1 MASSYYDLVQAIANY
16 YGVGSDQWL
25 SIVTQGI
32 SSADAYNILKQVPN
46 VEIAVSESGKVLS
59 YSVNSIG
66 TATSTSI
73 GSVANSNL
81 LPSVVESS
89 NIIEVPGEFVAQ
101 EAGKVSVKSGIA
113 SAGNFVVKEV
123 IPAVMAAGVGIQLG
137 KAIDK
142 ALYNANPEYWD
153 SIGLQTLNPDVW
165 NDFIGTNSFGD
176 KVARLL
182 LGVKEDNTTQAY
194 IDERAFAYMALA
206 LENNGWFSEAGTV
219 IIPSEVPVGNV
230 LNPPTSFYPPYIKV
244 NFPFTL
250 EERYVTPLVDKD
262 GNPATFVRRRVF
274 EDVNNDVLNAV
285 LVKSPSNTQSP
296 SYRQYDLYIA
306 WKSKNH
312 GAIKY
317 TQTGFNTY
325 YKIYETSSYTYPI
338 NTQYLT
344 DSNNVYIKINGENVP
359 YQIINNALSSGYY
372 DTFLTSSEQVKEV
385 TTELTGD
392 DIKNLIFALAGGTIE
407 TIEVIE
413 GVSSVEGTVAPN
425 LTGMSTLEDVL
436 ESLNQTYPDIFANKV
451 TNNVVQPDGS
461 VIPYNYVPIPLPIP
475 NISGNE
481 LNSNQPISST
491 PTQTNP
497 KVDPNTAPSDLL
509 DYVSGLLGKPITP
522 TDVPTTGEG
531 TTPPFVLPT
540 GSASALF
547 KIYNPT
553 IDELNSFG
561 GWLWSDNFIQQIKK
575 LFNDPM
581 QAIIGLHKVYCTPNV
596 AGRSNIVVGYLDS
609 GVPSNYIGSQY
620 VDIECGSVDIAEYFG
635 NVMDYEPFT
644 KISIYLPFIGIVP
657 LSTGEVMRSTISVT
671 YHIDVLS
678 GACLA
683 EVNIKRD
690 NAGGVLYTF
699 TGDCAERYPISA
711 GSYMSLVG
719 AVAGITGGAIAGLTG
734 GLGLLPVALG
744 GISALSHASTDVK
757 HTGSFSGNAGALGI
771 KKPYLII
778 TRKQSDLADSF
789 PKIDG
794 YPTNYSTT
802 LGACSGYTVVENIH
816 ITGISATDEE
826 LKELKSLLQKGV
838 IF

>member
-25 SIVTQGI
+25 TIVNQGI
-32 SSADAYNILKQVPN
+32 SSAEAYNILKQVPN

-59 YSVNSIG
+59 YSVKAVESV
-66 TATSTSI
+66 TSTGV
-73 GSVANSNL
+73 GSAVNSNL

-101 EAGKVSVKSGIA
+101 EAGKVSVKSGLA

-153 SIGLQTLNPDVW
+153 SIGLETLNPDIW
-165 NDFIGTNSFGD
+165 GDIIGTNTAGE

-182 LGVKEDNTTQAY
+182 LGIKSDNSTQAY
-194 IDERAFAYMALA
+194 IDENAFAYMALA
-206 LENNGWFSEAGTV
+206 LQNQGWFSEAGINLDKIEPTTTLTDNEKTLLNSIPYPIPILGNSWFSQYILRSTGEV
-219 IIPSEVPVGNV
+219 DTSLSDTIYTNISDPRINHIIPISYYSSSSSI
-230 LNPPTSFYPPYIKV
+230 TDKY
-244 NFPFTL
+244 
-250 EERYVTPLVDKD
+250 ER
-262 GNPATFVRRRVF
+262 
-274 EDVNNDVLNAV
+274 
-285 LVKSPSNTQSP
+285 
-296 SYRQYDLYIA
+296 
-306 WKSKNH
+306 NH
-312 GAIKY
+312 
-317 TQTGFNTY
+317 
-325 YKIYETSSYTYPI
+325 
-338 NTQYLT
+338 
-344 DSNNVYIKINGENVP
+344 VYI
-359 YQIINNALSSGYY
+359 
-372 DTFLTSSEQVKEV
+372 LTSSSPCQIVAPKFNGNRNV
-385 TTELTGD
+385 TININYKYTKNGKSVYVGTVYGGEPAYPRWFSNDISTYVNYNSNYFTIKVIGELAWQADYGSSEISAIDGITNAENATLPQLTG
-392 DIKNLIFALAGGTIE
+392 I
-407 TIEVIE
+407 
-413 GVSSVEGTVAPN
+413 STVP
-425 LTGMSTLEDVL
+425 EVL
-436 ESLNQTYPDIFANKV
+436 EALKQTYPDIFANKI
-451 TNNVVQPDGS
+451 TNNVVQPDGNI
-461 VIPYNYVPIPLPIP
+461 IPYNYVPIPLPIP
-475 NISGNE
+475 SISGNA

-491 PTQTNP
+491 PTQTDP

-509 DYVSGLLGKPITP
+509 DYVSGLLGKPVTP

-553 IDELNSFG
+553 ITELNSFG

-609 GVPSNYIGSQY
+609 GVASNYIGSQY
-620 VDIECGSVDIAEYFG
+620 VDVECGSIDVVEYFG

-719 AVAGITGGAIAGLTG
+719 AVAGIAGGAIAGLTG

-744 GISALSHASTDVK
+744 GVSALSHASTDVK
-757 HTGSFSGNAGALGI
+757 HTGSFNGNAGALGI

-794 YPTNYSTT
+794 YPANYSTT

>member
-16 YGVGSDQWL
+16 YGTGSDQWL
-25 SIVTQGI
+25 TIVTQGI

-59 YSVNSIG
+59 YSVKAVESV
-66 TATSTSI
+66 TSTGV
-73 GSVANSNL
+73 GSAVNSNT
-81 LPSVVESS
+81 LPSVVGSS

-101 EAGKVSVKSGIA
+101 EAGKVSVKSGLA

-153 SIGLQTLNPDVW
+153 SIGLETLNPDIW
-165 NDFIGTNSFGD
+165 GDIIGTNTAGE

-182 LGVKEDNTTQAY
+182 LGIKSDNSTQAY
-194 IDERAFAYMALA
+194 IDENAFAYMALA
-206 LENNGWFSEAGTV
+206 LQNQGWFSEPGINLDKIEPSSALTNKEKQILNSIPYPLPALGGSWFSVYILEETGAV
-219 IIPSEVPVGNV
+219 DTSMVDPTYTNISDPNIRIIP
-230 LNPPTSFYPPYIKV
+230 LSFYKGSDSAT
-244 NFPFTL
+244 NKRSR
-250 EERYVTPLVDKD
+250 RYVYIFASESPITITAPYFI
-262 GNPATFVRRRVF
+262 GN
-274 EDVNNDVLNAV
+274 
-285 LVKSPSNTQSP
+285 
-296 SYRQYDLYIA
+296 
-306 WKSKNH
+306 KN
-312 GAIKY
+312 
-317 TQTGFNTY
+317 F
-325 YKIYETSSYTYPI
+325 KIPITSSYTKNGKTIYATTVSGGT
-338 NTQYLT
+338 NTG
-344 DSNNVYIKINGENVP
+344 DGKWFSNDRATYVNVS
-359 YQIINNALSSGYY
+359 SSGAGNKMFYEIAWQSYY
-372 DTFLTSSEQVKEV
+372 GYTETSAIDGISNAENATLPQ
-385 TTELTGD
+385 
-392 DIKNLIFALAGGTIE
+392 
-407 TIEVIE
+407 
-413 GVSSVEGTVAPN
+413 
-425 LTGMSTLEDVL
+425 LTGMSTVPEVL
-436 ESLNQTYPDIFANKV
+436 EALKQTYPDIFANKI

-461 VIPYNYVPIPLPIP
+461 IIPYNYVPIPLPIP
-475 NISGNE
+475 SISGNA
-481 LNSNQPISST
+481 LNNNQPISST
-491 PTQTNP
+491 PTQTDP
-497 KVDPNTAPSDLL
+497 KVDPSTAPSDLL
-509 DYVSGLLGKPITP
+509 DYVSGLLGKPVTP

-531 TTPPFVLPT
+531 NTPPFVLPT

-553 IDELNSFG
+553 IAELNSFG

-620 VDIECGSVDIAEYFG
+620 VDVECGSVDVVEYFG

-719 AVAGITGGAIAGLTG
+719 AVAGVAGGAIAGLSRG
-734 GLGLLPVALG
+734 LGLGLLPVALG

-757 HTGSFSGNAGALGI
+757 HTGSFSGNSGALGI